1 MPKPLRV
8 SPSDSSASTEVQAP
22 RTKGRRSFNGAAK
35 QRILRA
41 ADACAHGELGAM
53 LRKEGI
59 YHSQLAVW
67 RRQLADAGSAGLI
80 PKKCG
85 PLPKLDAKDREILA
99 LNSKLKKLERELG
112 IVNGLV
118 ELQKKAQALIAAMR
132 EEESS
137 CTR

>member
-8 SPSDSSASTEVQAP
+8 SPSDSSSSTEVQAP
-22 RTKGRRSFNGAAK
+22 RTKGRRSFNMAAK
-35 QRILRA
+35 QRILHA

-53 LRKEGI
+53 LRKEGV

-67 RRQLADAGSAGLI
+67 RRQLADSGSAGLI
-80 PKKCG
+80 PKKSG

-132 EEESS
+132 EEESP

>member
-35 QRILRA
+35 QRILRE

>member
-8 SPSDSSASTEVQAP
+8 SPPESSATSEVQAP
-22 RTKGRRSFNGAAK
+22 RTKGRRQFSVAEK

-41 ADACAHGELGAM
+41 ADACSHGALGAM

-59 YHSQLAVW
+59 YHSQLSDW
-67 RRQLADAGSAGLI
+67 RAQRAKSENAGLS
-80 PKKCG
+80 PKRTG

-99 LNSKLKKLERELG
+99 LNTKLKKLTRELG

-132 EEESS
+132 EEEPP

>member
-8 SPSDSSASTEVQAP
+8 SPPESSASSEVQAP
-22 RTKGRRSFNGAAK
+22 RTQGRRQFSAADK
-35 QRILRA
+35 QRIMRA
-41 ADACAHGELGAM
+41 ADACRHGELGTM

-59 YHSQLAVW
+59 YHSQLTQW
-67 RRQLADAGSAGLI
+67 RAQLATSGAAGLN
-80 PKKCG
+80 PKRSG
-85 PLPKLDAKDREILA
+85 PVPKLDAKDREILA
-99 LNSKLKKLERELG
+99 LNTQIKKLTRELG

-132 EEESS
+132 QDEPP